1 MVIIYSFIHL
11 FIVGASRKI
20 LNLIDLMTREA
31 LRQIA
36 CLWLARVERAIFEVS
51 IIRSHIMI
59 TRSDAMGLNLVRRLF
74 SFLALAALGFS
85 LLMPLPAMA
94 MPDIAMTVDHR
105 FIPIALATMDHK
117 ADAKAKEVEGKLE
130 SAYGEL
136 TGDTGH
142 QIKGKAK
149 QVQASAMNAAEN
161 LKEGTKSVGQKIGDA
176 ATGKTKDHS

>member
-1 MVIIYSFIHL
+1 MIKKIHFL
-11 FIVGASRKI
+11 GS
-20 LNLIDLMTREA
+20 
-31 LRQIA
+31 
-36 CLWLARVERAIFEVS
+36 CLVDR
-51 IIRSHIMI
+51 
-59 TRSDAMGLNLVRRLF
+59 LV
-74 SFLALAALGFS
+74 SFLALTAVGFA

-94 MPDIAMTVDHR
+94 LPAMALPTMAMTADHR

-176 ATGKTKDHS
+176 ATGKAKDHS